1 MVSVLASTAV
11 DRMLETRSG
20 QIKDNE
26 ICIYINVCIF
36 NSRNGGPLKHNPDM
50 ENEGADNSNTN
61 RPNHRPSRHHG
72 DIGMS
77 T

>member
-11 DRMLETRSG
+11 DRMLESRSG
-20 QIKDNE
+20 QIKDIE
-26 ICIYINVCIF
+26 ICIYIHVCIF
-36 NSRNGGPLKHNPDM
+36 NSRNCGPFKHNPDM
-50 ENEGADNSNTN
+50 KNEGAENSNIN
-61 RPNHRPSRHHG
+61 QRNHRSSRQHG